1 MVWDERQRSLRA
13 ESGFADL
20 KDLPPIHKRHLRTT
34 PAETVARTEELALA
48 HPAYGCNR
56 VEAMLLLEGRRA
68 SAITIWKLL
77 NDNGPVYPPRSLAG
91 AGEAQSVLPRTPC
104 RARRAGRVVHGRYL
118 LRRPACVRQAPSRA
132 WARSICARWWIPTAR
147 MPSASCASPSSPSP
161 RRGGGGAA
169 QRRAALLSS
178 AGSAREGNPHRQRG
192 REFCGTGRH
201 AYELYLD
208 LNGIEHRRTKVRS
221 PKANGFV

>member
-56 VEAMLLLEGRRA
+56 VEVMLLLEGRPA
-68 SAITIWKLL
+68 SAITIWKLF

-104 RARRAGRVVHGRYL
+104 RARRAGRVAHGRYL

-132 WARSICARWWIPTAR
+132 WARSICVRWWIPTAR
-147 MPSASCASPSSPSP
+147 MPSASCASPSSQ

-178 AGSAREGNPHRQRG
+178 AGSAREGNPHRRRPG
-192 REFCGTGRH
+192 YEGTEITQGARVVSQ
-201 AYELYLD
+201 AQGEVCL
-208 LNGIEHRRTKVRS
+208 RTRS
-221 PKANGFV
+221 A